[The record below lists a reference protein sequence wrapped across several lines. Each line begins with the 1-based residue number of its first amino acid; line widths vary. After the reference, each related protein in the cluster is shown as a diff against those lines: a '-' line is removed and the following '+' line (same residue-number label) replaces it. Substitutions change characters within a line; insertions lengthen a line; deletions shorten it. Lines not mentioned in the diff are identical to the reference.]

1 MRMTKR
7 WSRPGFIVFAAL
19 LAVGAGYGVSL
30 LVRQVSAPNPAETSV
45 SLTDLAGAPQRVD
58 AIDAPLRLI
67 NFWATWCPPCREEI
81 PLLVQIQNHY
91 RAQGLHIIGIAV
103 DQPDAVAEFGTLM
116 GINYSSWIA
125 DDPFALMQHYGNR
138 DGALPYSVLLRRDGS
153 VISRKLGPYS
163 PAELTKIVEDALK
176 AAPPAPAR

>member
-1 MRMTKR
+1 MTKL

-30 LVRQVSAPNPAETSV
+30 LVRQAGTPDVAPAKV
-45 SLTDLAGAPQRVD
+45 ALTDLHGVPQSLE
-58 AIDAPLRLI
+58 ATDAPLRLI

-81 PLLVQIQNHY
+81 PLLVQIQSHY
-91 RAQGLHIIGIAV
+91 RAQGLQVIGIAV

-116 GINYSSWIA
+116 GINYPSWIA
-125 DDPFALMQHYGNR
+125 DDPFALMKRYGNR
-138 DGALPYSVLLRRDGS
+138 DGALPYSVLLARDGS

-163 PAELTKIVEDALK
+163 PAELTKIVEEALK
-176 AAPPAPAR
+176 TIPQPPPR

>member
-1 MRMTKR
+1 MTKL

-30 LVRQVSAPNPAETSV
+30 LVRQTSTPNVAEMSA
-45 SLTDLAGAPQRVD
+45 SLMDLTGAPQRIE

-91 RAQGLHIIGIAV
+91 RARGLQIIGIAV
-103 DQPDAVAEFGTLM
+103 DQPRAVAEFGALM
-116 GINYSSWIA
+116 GINYPSWIA
-125 DDPFALMQHYGNR
+125 DDPFGLMKRYGNSE
-138 DGALPYSVLLRRDGS
+138 GALPYSVLLGRNGA
-153 VISRKLGPYS
+153 VVSRKLGPYS

-176 AAPPAPAR
+176 TVATPPPR